1 MYASDTNYS
10 IPARY
15 ICYTTRCATLC
26 RYICLAYSPDNGRTL
41 SLFPKLFFA
50 ITSIKWKK
58 HGESTQLSGAEKGIR
73 KYTTAFFAAAT
84 GPGFDQAPLFYV
96 QLRKKIVL
104 HNKCKQKRP

>member
-1 MYASDTNYS
+1 MLQTQTIPSQQDIYAMLLD
-10 IPARY
+10 ARPCVGIY
-15 ICYTTRCATLC
+15 ALLTVPITAEHCHCF
-26 RYICLAYSPDNGRTL
+26 SN
-41 SLFPKLFFA
+41 FFA

-84 GPGFDQAPLFYV
+84 GPGFDDQAPLFYV